1 MEIHIRKVEKSDIKA
16 AADIKIKGW
25 KTAYKGIIDD
35 EFLNNMDKQTEI
47 EKCEKYY
54 KTIGFIVAESDGKVV
69 GFCRY
74 TNIDSEVNKKNY
86 IDCEIRAL
94 YVEPK
99 LKGNGIGKELFKY
112 VINDF
117 IKNNKKK
124 MIIWCLKD
132 NHPSRA
138 FYEKMGGKIFKYKKE
153 LLGEKEYELVSYV
166 YDLDNIKI

>member
-1 MEIHIRKVEKSDIKA
+1 MDIHIRKIEKEDIKL

-35 EFLNNMDKQTEI
+35 SFLNNMNKQKEI

-54 KTIGFIVAESDGKVV
+54 DTTGFIVAEIDGKVV

-74 TNIDSEVNKKNY
+74 KDIENNEKIDN

-94 YVEPK
+94 YVEPE
-99 LKGNGIGKELFKY
+99 LKRNGIGKELFKY
-112 VINDF
+112 AKDEF
-117 IKNNKKK
+117 IKKNNKK

-132 NHPSRA
+132 NYPSRS
-138 FYEKMGGKIFKYKKE
+138 FYEKMGGKIFRYKKE
-153 LLGEKEYELVSYV
+153 ILGEKEYELVSYV
-166 YDLDNIKI
+166 YDLSE